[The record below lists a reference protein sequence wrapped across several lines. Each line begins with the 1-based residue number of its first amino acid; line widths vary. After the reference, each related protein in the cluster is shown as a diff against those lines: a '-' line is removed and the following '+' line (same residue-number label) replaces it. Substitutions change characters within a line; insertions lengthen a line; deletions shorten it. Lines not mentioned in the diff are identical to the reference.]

1 MELTHV
7 RLLVD
12 DVEETLR
19 FYRDVLGLE
28 VTLGAG
34 DGIYY
39 ELRGG
44 NVILALYRRDLMDQM
59 IGGGLGERARSDAVA
74 LTFAV
79 DDVDETARLLEERG
93 ATLVNE
99 PMDYEVAFL
108 RVAHLRDPDGNLIEV
123 NAPLPAPRG
132 RPPAAG

>member
-1 MELTHV
+1 MRLTHV

-12 DVEETLR
+12 DVERALG

-39 ELRGG
+39 ELDAGG
-44 NVILALYRRDLMDQM
+44 VILALYRRDLMGTM
-59 IGGGLGERARSDAVA
+59 LGSELPPAAPSDAVA

-79 DDVDETARLLEERG
+79 ADVDAAARVLRERG
-93 ATLVNE
+93 AELVAE
-99 PMDYEVAFL
+99 PRDYEVAFL
-108 RVAHLRDPDGNLIEV
+108 RVAHLRDPDGNLIEI
-123 NAPLPAPRG
+123 NSSLYPG
-132 RPPAAG
+132 

>member
-1 MELTHV
+1 MKLTHV

-19 FYRDVLGLE
+19 FDRDVLGLE

-44 NVILALYRRDLMDQM
+44 NVILALYRRDLMDGM
-59 IGGGLGERARSDAVA
+59 IGGGLGERGRTDAVA
-74 LTFAV
+74 LTFGV
-79 DDVDETARLLEERG
+79 DDVDEAARLLKERG

-108 RVAHLRDPDGNLIEV
+108 RVAHLRDPEGNLIEV
-123 NAPLPAPRG
+123 NAPLPVP
-132 RPPAAG
+132 